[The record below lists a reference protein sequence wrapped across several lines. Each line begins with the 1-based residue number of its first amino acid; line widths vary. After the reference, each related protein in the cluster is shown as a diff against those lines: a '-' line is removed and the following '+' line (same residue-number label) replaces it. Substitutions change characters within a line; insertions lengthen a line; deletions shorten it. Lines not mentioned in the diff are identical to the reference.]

1 MTIHPTT
8 LRIAPLLLALALGLA
23 GAARA
28 DGLQKLPPDLKLPS
42 GEGSPGTV
50 TFSHGSHVD
59 PKQPGCTNCHPR
71 LFKILEKASTSNG
84 QPIKHERME
93 QGQQCGA
100 CHGKT
105 AFNFESCDM
114 CHR

>member
-1 MTIHPTT
+1 MTLRGTT
-8 LRIAPLLLALALGLA
+8 LRTVILLLALGLT
-23 GAARA
+23 GLARA
-28 DGLQKLPPDLKLPS
+28 DGLQKLPPDLKLPAS
-42 GEGSPGTV
+42 EGSPGTV
-50 TFSHGSHVD
+50 TFSHSSHVD

-71 LFKILEKASTSNG
+71 LFKTLEKAATSDG
-84 QPIKHERME
+84 QRIRHEAME
-93 QGQQCGA
+93 QGRQCGA

>member
-1 MTIHPTT
+1 MTLRGTT
-8 LRIAPLLLALALGLA
+8 LRTVILLLALGLA
-23 GAARA
+23 GPARA
-28 DGLQKLPPDLKLPS
+28 DGLQKLPPDLKLPAS
-42 GEGSPGTV
+42 EGSPGTV
-50 TFSHGSHVD
+50 TFSHSSHVD

-71 LFKILEKASTSNG
+71 LFKTLEKAATSDG
-84 QPIKHERME
+84 QRIRHEAME
-93 QGQQCGA
+93 QGRQCGA